1 MFHIRGTDEQGES
14 VFKTSSKGMQTRNHL
29 IRENFLDVLLNKSEH
44 TVQNAGFI
52 DEGVRKGTYIQ
63 TKKGLNY
70 FYCKRIVLEDGV
82 STTHLEI

>member
-1 MFHIRGTDEQGES
+1 MLHIWGTDKRGES
-14 VFKTSSKGMQTRNHL
+14 VFKTSSKGMQTRNNL
-29 IRENFLDVLLNKSEH
+29 IREDFLDVLQNKSEH